1 MTIVAVST
9 DQAPKPNGTYNQAVA
24 YGNLVFL
31 SGQTPRDLEGNRLSH
46 RTFDAQARQA
56 LDNLQAIA
64 KASGLSLR
72 NCAKVTVYLQDPANA
87 REFDLIYREYVSE
100 PWPARTLVQSSFVDF
115 EIEIEAIL
123 IG

>member
-24 YGNLVFL
+24 CGNLVFL

-46 RTFDAQARQA
+46 LKFDAQARQA
-56 LDNLQAIA
+56 LDNLQAVA
-64 KASGLSLR
+64 KASGLSLG
-72 NCAKVTVYLQDPANA
+72 NCVKVTVYLRDLANA

-100 PWPARTLVQSSFVDF
+100 PCPARTLVQSSFVDF
-115 EIEIEAIL
+115 DLEVDAIL
-123 IG
+123 VR